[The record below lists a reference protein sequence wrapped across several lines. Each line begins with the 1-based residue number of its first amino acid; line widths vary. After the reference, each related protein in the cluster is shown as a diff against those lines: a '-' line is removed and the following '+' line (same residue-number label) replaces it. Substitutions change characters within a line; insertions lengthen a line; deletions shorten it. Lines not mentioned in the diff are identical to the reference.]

1 VPRPK
6 LLHIETMRG
15 IACLLLVAY
24 HVIGAGPS
32 TGMRL
37 PSDDLLPVLSRL
49 FSDIRMP
56 MFAFISGFVFTGYTG
71 AFGAVSSAMAKKTRR
86 LLIPLVAVSTVHYLV
101 QAAAVEQSELPLWQ
115 IYFMPYA
122 HYWYLQ
128 ATFLIMAALALTA
141 FALGGRRMVS
151 SIILLLVS
159 AAIFILV
166 PRWEPDVFSGW
177 KAIYL
182 APFFLAGHLAAA
194 HFSPDERQ
202 RRWIVVV
209 LGLILALQMGVEITL
224 STGAVWFDQPWRA
237 SMTLATGLT
246 CCFLLLA
253 LRPSVPALSY
263 IGDKSY
269 AIFLFHVFFTA
280 GSRIMLAEI
289 WPAAPNDVIF
299 TVGLAAG
306 IAGPIALA
314 PLLMRHRVTAL
325 LFLGIDL
332 GKVRSGARRA
342 QPASAP
348 PGWSERR
355 SNNPAAAPAARG
367 SAARNRSP

>member
-32 TGMRL
+32 VGMRL
-37 PSDDLLPVLSRL
+37 SSDDMLPILSRV

-71 AFGAVSSAMAKKTRR
+71 AFGAVSSAMAKKSRR

-115 IYFMPYA
+115 IYFLPYA
-122 HYWYLQ
+122 HFWYLQ
-128 ATFLIMAALALTA
+128 ATFLIMATLTLTA
-141 FALGGRRMVS
+141 FALGGRRALS
-151 SIILLLVS
+151 SIILLLLS

-194 HFSPDERQ
+194 HFAPDDRL
-202 RRWIVVV
+202 RRWIIAALSLV
-209 LGLILALQMGVEITL
+209 LALQMGVEVTL
-224 STGAVWFDQPWRA
+224 STGAVWFDPPWRA

-253 LRPSVPALSY
+253 LRPSIPALSY
-263 IGDKSY
+263 IGEKSY

-280 GSRIMLAEI
+280 GSRIMLAEA
-289 WPAAPNDVIF
+289 WPSAPNGVIF
-299 TVGLAAG
+299 AVGLAAG
-306 IAGPIALA
+306 IAGPIALT

-325 LFLGIDL
+325 LGLGIDL
-332 GKVRSGARRA
+332 GKGRSGVRRA
-342 QPASAP
+342 QTASAP
-348 PGWSERR
+348 PG
-355 SNNPAAAPAARG
+355 
-367 SAARNRSP
+367 

>member
-1 VPRPK
+1 MPRPK

-24 HVIGAGPS
+24 HVIGAGPAV
-32 TGMRL
+32 GMRL

-71 AFGAVSSAMAKKTRR
+71 TFGAVSSAMAKKSRR
-86 LLIPLVAVSTVHYLV
+86 LLIPLVTVSTVHYLV
-101 QAAAVEQSELPLWQ
+101 QAAAVAQSELPLWQ
-115 IYFMPYA
+115 VYFLPYA
-122 HYWYLQ
+122 HFWYLQ

-141 FALGGRRMVS
+141 FALGGQRALS
-151 SIILLLVS
+151 SIILLFVT
-159 AAIFILV
+159 AAVFILV
-166 PRWEPDVFSGW
+166 PRWQPDAFSGW
-177 KAIYL
+177 KAVYL

-194 HFSPDERQ
+194 HFAPDERQ

-209 LGLILALQMGVEITL
+209 LSLILALQMGVEIGL
-224 STGAVWFDQPWRA
+224 STGAVWFDRPWRA

-253 LRPSVPALSY
+253 LRPSIPALSY

-280 GSRIMLAEI
+280 GSRIVLAET
-289 WPAAPNDVIF
+289 WPGAPNGVVF
-299 TVGLAAG
+299 AVGLAAG

-314 PLLMRHRVTAL
+314 PLLMRHRATAL

-332 GKVRSGARRA
+332 GKVRAGARRA
-342 QPASAP
+342 QPAPAR
-348 PGWSERR
+348 PG
-355 SNNPAAAPAARG
+355 
-367 SAARNRSP
+367 

>member
-1 VPRPK
+1 
-6 LLHIETMRG
+6 MRG

-32 TGMRL
+32 VGMRL
-37 PSDDLLPVLSRL
+37 PSDDILPILSRL

-71 AFGAVSSAMAKKTRR
+71 AFGAVSGAMAKKSRR

-101 QAAAVEQSELPLWQ
+101 QAAAVGQSEIPLWQ
-115 IYFMPYA
+115 IYFLPYA
-122 HYWYLQ
+122 HFWYLQ
-128 ATFLIMAALALTA
+128 ATFLIMVLLALTA
-141 FALGGRRMVS
+141 FALGGRRALS
-151 SIILLLVS
+151 SIILLLLS

-194 HFSPDERQ
+194 HFSPGERQ

-209 LGLILALQMGVEITL
+209 LGLVLAVQMGVEVGL
-224 STGAVWFDQPWRA
+224 STGALWFDRPWRA

-253 LRPSVPALSY
+253 LRPSIPTLSY

-280 GSRIMLAEI
+280 GSRIMLAEA
-289 WPAAPNDVIF
+289 WPSAPNGVIF
-299 TVGLAAG
+299 AVGLAAG
-306 IAGPIALA
+306 IAGPIALT

-325 LFLGIDL
+325 LGLGIDL
-332 GKVRSGARRA
+332 GKARSGVRRA
-342 QPASAP
+342 QTASAP
-348 PGWSERR
+348 PG
-355 SNNPAAAPAARG
+355 
-367 SAARNRSP
+367 